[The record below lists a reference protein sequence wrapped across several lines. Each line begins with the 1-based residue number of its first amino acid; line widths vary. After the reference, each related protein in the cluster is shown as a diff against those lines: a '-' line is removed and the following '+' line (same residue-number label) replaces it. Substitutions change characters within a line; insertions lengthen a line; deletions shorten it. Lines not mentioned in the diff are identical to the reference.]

1 VYLKRR
7 TRQSVLHLMAKLEKD
22 LQLAILS
29 MPQKDKDK
37 LLLRLVGKDDI
48 LIQQLQFTLV
58 EEATTVEFRRDEVR
72 TAIDKLYRL
81 DAMSSG
87 YLMMDMRYLN
97 SDISRHVRVTKDKYG
112 EVELTLKLLKDCFE
126 KQLKWISKYNS
137 KTDTLTNYVVKR
149 TDFLMKKL
157 VKLHPDIQFDFYSDV
172 NLLLENIYSNG
183 TSFYAVQ
190 MGLPKVFEISE
201 SE

>member
-1 VYLKRR
+1 
-7 TRQSVLHLMAKLEKD
+7 MAKLEKD
-22 LQLAILS
+22 LQMAILS

-37 LLLRLVGKDDI
+37 LLLRLVAKDVI
-48 LIQQLQFTLV
+48 LVQQLQFTLV
-58 EEATTVEFRRDEVR
+58 EEGITVEFRRDEVK

-97 SDISRHVRVTKDKYG
+97 SEITRHVKVTKDKYG
-112 EVELTLKLLKDCFE
+112 EVELTMKLLKDCFE

-149 TDFLMKKL
+149 TDFLLKKL

>member
-1 VYLKRR
+1 MK
-7 TRQSVLHLMAKLEKD
+7 SV
-22 LQLAILS
+22 
-29 MPQKDKDK
+29 
-37 LLLRLVGKDDI
+37 
-48 LIQQLQFTLV
+48 
-58 EEATTVEFRRDEVR
+58 

-87 YLMMDMRYLN
+87 YLMMDMRYVN
-97 SDISRHVRVTKDKYG
+97 SEITRHVKVTKDKYG

-126 KQLKWISKYNS
+126 KQLKWIAKYNS

-201 SE
+201 SSINFHRDPANNTCSKHPETLQTNQFINSLSESITQNTFVKLSLGNYKGAQKKD

>member
-58 EEATTVEFRRDEVR
+58 EEGTTVEFRRDEVR

-172 NLLLENIYSNG
+172 NVLLENIYSNG

>member
-1 VYLKRR
+1 MFLKRR
-7 TRQSVLHLMAKLEKD
+7 TGLSVLHLMAKLEKD
-22 LQLAILS
+22 LQMAILS

-37 LLLRLVGKDDI
+37 LLLRLVAKDVI
-48 LIQQLQFTLV
+48 LVQQLQFTLV
-58 EEATTVEFRRDEVR
+58 EEGITVEFRRDEVK

-97 SDISRHVRVTKDKYG
+97 SEITRHVKVTKDKYG

-149 TDFLMKKL
+149 TDFLLKKL

>member
-1 VYLKRR
+1 
-7 TRQSVLHLMAKLEKD
+7 MAKLEKD

-37 LLLRLVGKDDI
+37 LLLRLVAKDAI
-48 LIQQLQFTLV
+48 LVQQLQFTLV
-58 EEATTVEFRRDEVR
+58 EEGTTVEFRRDEVR
-72 TAIDKLYRL
+72 NAIDKLYRL

-87 YLMMDMRYLN
+87 YLMMDMRYVN
-97 SDISRHVRVTKDKYG
+97 SEITRHVKVTKDKYG
-112 EVELTLKLLKDCFE
+112 EVELTLKLLKDCFD
-126 KQLKWISKYNS
+126 KQLKWINKYTS

-149 TDFLMKKL
+149 TDFLLKKL

-172 NLLLENIYSNG
+172 NSLLENIYRNG

-201 SE
+201 SA